1 MLGVEANQTEMKR
14 DLMTTVRRLDQRPSV
29 LVFAGHDPSGG
40 AGIQADIEAISA
52 QGAHALTIV
61 TALTVQDNNRVSAV
75 YPVDA
80 KILRAQFAQLFAHI
94 PIAAVKIGIVG
105 SQENAN
111 AIADCVETL
120 QASQAHIPVVV
131 DPVLGSGGGH
141 ALAVDDAVVAVQA
154 VLRRAT
160 LITPNLPELRRLVST
175 ERTDE
180 LKAIRLCTEF
190 NCDVLLKGGHAQGEE
205 IMNSWYP
212 HAQLKQSTMHNQHP
226 HQHQYQHQHRQNF
239 HARSWR
245 WPRLDGEFHGTG
257 CTLAAAI
264 AAQLALG
271 QTLEESLATA
281 QAYVQRSLEQAYSIA
296 AGQAIPARV
305 LQKDRE

>member
-1 MLGVEANQTEMKR
+1 
-14 DLMTTVRRLDQRPSV
+14 MTALRRLDLRPSV

-52 QGAHALTIV
+52 QGAHALPII

-111 AIADCVETL
+111 AIAQCVEIL
-120 QASQAHIPVVV
+120 QESQALIPVVV

-141 ALAVDDAVVAVQA
+141 ALAIGDAVEAVQA

-160 LITPNLPELRRLVST
+160 LITPNLPELRRLVFAEGS
-175 ERTDE
+175 DE
-180 LKAIRLCTEF
+180 LKAIGLCKEF
-190 NCDVLLKGGHAQGEE
+190 NCDVLLKGGHAQSVELV
-205 IMNSWYP
+205 NSWYQ
-212 HAQLKQSTMHNQHP
+212 HAQLIQSTP
-226 HQHQYQHQHRQNF
+226 QHQYQHRQDF
-239 HARSWR
+239 HTRSWR
-245 WPRLDGEFHGTG
+245 WPRLEGEFHGTG

-271 QTLEESLATA
+271 QTLDESLATA
-281 QAYVQRSLEQAYSIA
+281 QAYVQKSLEQAYSIA

>member
-1 MLGVEANQTEMKR
+1 
-14 DLMTTVRRLDQRPSV
+14 MTALRRLDLRPSV

-52 QGAHALTIV
+52 QGAHALPII

-111 AIADCVETL
+111 AIAQCVEIL
-120 QASQAHIPVVV
+120 QESQELIPVVV

-141 ALAVDDAVVAVQA
+141 ALVIDDAVVAVQA

-160 LITPNLPELRRLVST
+160 LITPNLPELGRLVSA
-175 ERTDE
+175 EATDD
-180 LKAIRLCTEF
+180 LKAIRLCKEF
-190 NCDVLLKGGHAQGEE
+190 SCDVLLKGGHGQGDE
-205 IMNSWYP
+205 IINSWY
-212 HAQLKQSTMHNQHP
+212 
-226 HQHQYQHQHRQNF
+226 QHRQEF
-239 HARSWR
+239 HARSWH
-245 WPRLDGEFHGTG
+245 WPRLEGEFHGTG

-264 AAQLALG
+264 AAQLASG
-271 QTLEESLATA
+271 QPLEESLSIA
-281 QAYVQRSLEQAYSIA
+281 QTYTQRSLEQAYSIA
-296 AGQAIPARV
+296 AGQAIPSRV
-305 LQKDRE
+305 

>member
-1 MLGVEANQTEMKR
+1 
-14 DLMTTVRRLDQRPSV
+14 MTAVRRLDQRPSV

-40 AGIQADIEAISA
+40 AGIQADIEAISS
-52 QGAHALTIV
+52 QGAHALTII
-61 TALTVQDNNRVSAV
+61 TALTVQDNNRVSGV

-111 AIADCVETL
+111 AIAQCVEIL
-120 QASQAHIPVVV
+120 QESQAYIPVVV

-160 LITPNLPELRRLVST
+160 LITPNLPELSRLVSV
-175 ERTDE
+175 EGTDE
-180 LKAIRLCTEF
+180 FKAIGLCQEF
-190 NCDVLLKGGHAQGEE
+190 ACDVLLKGGHAQGEE
-205 IMNSWYP
+205 IMNSWYS
-212 HAQLKQSTMHNQHP
+212 HAQLIQSTLQNKHL
-226 HQHQYQHQHRQNF
+226 HQHQQDF

-245 WPRLDGEFHGTG
+245 WPRLEGEFHGTG
-257 CTLAAAI
+257 CTLAASI

-271 QTLEESLATA
+271 KTLEESLSTA
-281 QAYVQRSLEQAYSIA
+281 QAYVQRSLQQAYSIA

-305 LQKDRE
+305 LQKG

>member
-52 QGAHALTIV
+52 QGAHCLTII

-111 AIADCVETL
+111 AIAQCVETL

-154 VLRRAT
+154 VLRHAT

-212 HAQLKQSTMHNQHP
+212 HAQLKQSTLQ
-226 HQHQYQHQHRQNF
+226 HQHQYQHQQNF

-245 WPRLDGEFHGTG
+245 WPRLEGEFHGTG

-271 QTLEESLATA
+271 KTLEESLSTA
-281 QAYVQRSLEQAYSIA
+281 QAYVQRSLKQAYSIA

>member
-1 MLGVEANQTEMKR
+1 
-14 DLMTTVRRLDQRPSV
+14 MTTVRRLDQRPSV

-80 KILRAQFAQLFAHI
+80 KILRAQFARLFAHI

-111 AIADCVETL
+111 AIAQCVETL

-154 VLRRAT
+154 VLRRAI

-190 NCDVLLKGGHAQGEE
+190 NCDVLLKGGHAQSEDVV
-205 IMNSWYP
+205 NSWYQ
-212 HAQLKQSTMHNQHP
+212 HAQLIQSTLQNQHP
-226 HQHQYQHQHRQNF
+226 HPHQHPQFF

-245 WPRLDGEFHGTG
+245 WPRLEGEFHGTG
-257 CTLAAAI
+257 CTLAASI

-271 QTLEESLATA
+271 KTLEESLSTA
-281 QAYVQRSLEQAYSIA
+281 QAYVQRSLQQAYPIA

-305 LQKDRE
+305 LQKG

>member
-1 MLGVEANQTEMKR
+1 
-14 DLMTTVRRLDQRPSV
+14 MTAVRRLDQRPSV

-52 QGAHALTIV
+52 QGAHALTII

-80 KILRAQFAQLFAHI
+80 KILRAQFAQLLAHI

-111 AIADCVETL
+111 AIAQCVETL
-120 QASQAHIPVVV
+120 QEFQALIPVVV

-141 ALAVDDAVVAVQA
+141 ALVVDDAVVAVQA

-160 LITPNLPELRRLVST
+160 LITPNLPELRRLVSA

-180 LKAIRLCTEF
+180 LKAIGLCTEF
-190 NCDVLLKGGHAQGEE
+190 NCDVLLKGGHAQGDDVV
-205 IMNSWYP
+205 NSWYQ
-212 HAQLKQSTMHNQHP
+212 HAQLIQSPLQNQHP
-226 HQHQYQHQHRQNF
+226 HPHQHPQYF

-245 WPRLDGEFHGTG
+245 WPRLEGEFHGTG
-257 CTLAAAI
+257 CTLAASI

-271 QTLEESLATA
+271 KTLEESLSAA
-281 QAYVQRSLEQAYSIA
+281 QAYVQRSLQQAYSIA

-305 LQKDRE
+305 LQKG

>member
-1 MLGVEANQTEMKR
+1 
-14 DLMTTVRRLDQRPSV
+14 MTTVRRLDQRPSV

-111 AIADCVETL
+111 AIAQCVETL

-154 VLRRAT
+154 VLRRAI

-190 NCDVLLKGGHAQGEE
+190 NCDVLLKGGHAQSEDVV
-205 IMNSWYP
+205 NSWYQ
-212 HAQLKQSTMHNQHP
+212 HAQLIQSTLQNQHP
-226 HQHQYQHQHRQNF
+226 HPHQHPQYF

-245 WPRLDGEFHGTG
+245 WPRLEGEFHGTG
-257 CTLAAAI
+257 CTLAASI

-271 QTLEESLATA
+271 KTLEESLSAA
-281 QAYVQRSLEQAYSIA
+281 QAYVQRSLQQAYSIA

-305 LQKDRE
+305 LQKG